1 MATSPARVE
10 TTAPYRRL
18 RGFTPQADA
27 RNRGLTTA
35 PVQLLSTDAAVRLG
49 YAPRVEPRWFE
60 RQDLR
65 DAATTFALTFTAAMI
80 LLF

>member
-10 TTAPYRRL
+10 TTSTYRRP
-18 RGFTPQADA
+18 RGLTTQADA
-27 RNRGLTTA
+27 RNGGLTTA
-35 PVQLLSTDAAVRLG
+35 PVQLLSADAAVRLG
-49 YAPRVEPRWFE
+49 HAPRNDPRWFE